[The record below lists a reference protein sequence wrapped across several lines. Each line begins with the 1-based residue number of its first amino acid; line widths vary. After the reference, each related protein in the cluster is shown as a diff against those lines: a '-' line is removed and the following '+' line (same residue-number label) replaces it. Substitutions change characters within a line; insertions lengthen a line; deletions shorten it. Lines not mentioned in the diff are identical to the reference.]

1 MAVFDGRAVEERAPQ
16 DFYEWAQEIAEYM
29 WQAYQRDL
37 QALNDEHG
45 SSGSSSSASEANNPD
60 EVQAA
65 HDPDEVQAEVP
76 EALVNAQ
83 GPDQGRDV
91 QPVDQV
97 EHLWAEGMN
106 VIYLRQGREAF
117 QRLREGLRP
126 QRTGVQISARR
137 TIPTILNGDEDV
149 AHVGRAGEAPTLMT
163 VEEWVESVL
172 RGWVRGL
179 TVMASHRG
187 RLQPM
192 LEVHRQFCQRGYSMQ
207 CRCGLEV
214 RTTRSST
221 RSTERRREM
230 GPNLKRNRRD
240 MAEDEVAVA
249 PQREVGQVEHTT
261 VRTWMA
267 PPCC

>member
-1 MAVFDGRAVEERAPQ
+1 MAVFDGRAVEERTPQ

-45 SSGSSSSASEANNPD
+45 SSGSSSSASEANDPD

-83 GPDQGRDV
+83 GRDQGRDV

-97 EHLWAEGMN
+97 EQLWAEGMN
-106 VIYLRQGREAF
+106 VIYLRLRAMGQGREAF

-126 QRTGVQISARR
+126 QRTGVQISACR
-137 TIPTILNGDEDV
+137 TIPTILNRDEDV

-172 RGWVRGL
+172 RGWVQRADSDGESPGVASTDAGSSQAVLPYGL
-179 TVMASHRG
+179 FHAAQVWPGGAYNTVLDEEHR
-187 RLQPM
+187 L
-192 LEVHRQFCQRGYSMQ
+192 H
-207 CRCGLEV
+207 
-214 RTTRSST
+214 
-221 RSTERRREM
+221 
-230 GPNLKRNRRD
+230 
-240 MAEDEVAVA
+240 
-249 PQREVGQVEHTT
+249 
-261 VRTWMA
+261 
-267 PPCC
+267 